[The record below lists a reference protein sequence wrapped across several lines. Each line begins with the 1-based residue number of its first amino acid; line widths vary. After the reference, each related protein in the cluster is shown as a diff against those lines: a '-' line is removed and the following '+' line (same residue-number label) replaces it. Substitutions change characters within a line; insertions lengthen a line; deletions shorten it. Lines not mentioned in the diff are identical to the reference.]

1 MIKQIFDEIAAE
13 SSTNRKVE
21 ILSKYKDNELLKE
34 VLYKACSKRVKFFI
48 KQIPEYTSIGQPY
61 SLEQAIVKIED
72 FSTRALTGNAAIG
85 YLQKLLMGLP
95 KDDAYVLERIIEKD
109 CRINMGTSL
118 INKVF
123 PKLIEETP
131 YMGAKSYDI
140 KLVKKLFEKGKKAFS
155 QVKMD
160 GRYANSIIRSSEA
173 ELESR
178 QGEPTVLAAIDGEGK
193 IRDAKF
199 IQELKRLDDCVLNG
213 ELTIPGI
220 PRYISNGII
229 ASLVSIGKKI
239 KDGEN
244 VDKEISKFEKEHQ
257 MIYETALDSIVYT
270 VWDTIT
276 VEEYFDAKSNVP
288 YSKRLANL
296 GQLILNGYENI
307 SAEAISIGDNANTL
321 IRIVDGKM
329 VSSFEEAMA
338 HFQEMLNRGEEGTI
352 LKAEDGTWKDGKP
365 NWQVKCKLEMD
376 VDLKIVGFNYG
387 TGKNANVISSIN
399 VTSSDGLVN
408 TKPTGIDEKMMKYIT
423 ENQDKLMNTILE
435 VECSGLS
442 RDGNGNYAL
451 LHPRFKKLR
460 DDKDTCDSLES
471 IKQIEAMAK
480 GLV

>member
-34 VLYKACSKRVKFFI
+34 VLYKACSKRVKFYI

-109 CRINMGTSL
+109 CRINMGRHL
-118 INKVF
+118 INKVWPNLIEITPYQGCKPYS
-123 PKLIEETP
+123 PKL
-131 YMGAKSYDI
+131 
-140 KLVKKLFEKGKKAFS
+140 VQKLFENDKSAII
-155 QVKMD
+155 QTKMD
-160 GRYANSIIRSSEA
+160 GRYSASIIRSGDV

-178 QGEPTVLAAIDGEGK
+178 QGEVTYLEG
-193 IRDAKF
+193 AKF
-199 IQELKRLDDCVLNG
+199 SEELKRFDDCVLNG
-213 ELTIPGI
+213 EFTIPGI
-220 PRYISNGII
+220 SRYISNGIV
-229 ASLVSIGKKI
+229 ASLVSIGNKLLNKEDAS
-239 KDGEN
+239 KDIAKL
-244 VDKEISKFEKEHQ
+244 KEKHG
-257 MIYETALDSIVYT
+257 YEYQEALDAIQYT
-270 VWDTIT
+270 CWDLIT
-276 VEEYFDAKSNVP
+276 VEEYFNA
-288 YSKRLANL
+288 YSKTPYEERLENLKNAILKANST
-296 GQLILNGYENI
+296 NVKV
-307 SAEAISIGDNANTL
+307 
-321 IRIVDGKM
+321 VDGCKIN
-329 VSSFEEAMA
+329 SFDKAMA
-338 HFQEMLNRGEEGTI
+338 KFQELLNSGEEGAVV
-352 LKAEDGTWKDGKP
+352 KAADGEWIDGKH
-365 NWQVKCKLEMD
+365 NHQIKMKLEMD
-376 VDLKIVGFNYG
+376 VDLKIIGFNYG
-387 TGKNANVISSIN
+387 TGKNSNVISSIN
-399 VTSSDGLVN
+399 ATSSDGLVN
-408 TKPTGIDEKMMKYIT
+408 TRPTGIDEKTMKYIT

-480 GLV
+480 GLL

>member
-34 VLYKACSKRVKFFI
+34 VLYKACSKRVKFYI

-160 GRYANSIIRSSEA
+160 GRYANSIIRSGEA

-178 QGEPTVLAAIDGEGK
+178 QGEPTVLVAIDGEGK

-276 VEEYFDAKSNVP
+276 VEEYFDAKSSTP
-288 YSKRLANL
+288 YAMRFLNL
-296 GQLILNGYENI
+296 QDILDFIEKPHEALNPLKNIKLIENK
-307 SAEAISIGDNANTL
+307 
-321 IRIVDGKM
+321 V
-329 VSSFEEAMA
+329 VSSFDEAME

-460 DDKDTCDSLES
+460 DDKNTCDSLES